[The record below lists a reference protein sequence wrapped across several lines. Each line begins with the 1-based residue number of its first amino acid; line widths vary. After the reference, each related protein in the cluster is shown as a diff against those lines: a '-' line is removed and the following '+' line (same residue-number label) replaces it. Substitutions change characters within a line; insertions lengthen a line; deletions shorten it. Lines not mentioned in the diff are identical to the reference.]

1 MLQWPLILLLGC
13 LLTAP
18 ARAADIAAL
27 EKKAKAGDAEAQYR
41 VGEIYY
47 EAREVKQDLPVAKRL
62 IELAAAQGNA
72 KAQYRMASMYF
83 TGEGVKRDQA
93 RGRGLFQKSL
103 PGLQALAKAGDADAQ
118 GKLGILYATG
128 LTVERDPARALEL
141 FKKAATA
148 GSSKAQLDLGDSYL
162 FGKGMKKN
170 RTLAG
175 EWFEKAARAG
185 SGPAQIQI
193 GILCL
198 QAQGRRQDIVG
209 GMKWLETAS
218 KSGHPVHAKRAGTLL
233 ARLKKFPPTAAP
245 DIDLVIKE
253 AKAGNLKAQI
263 QLGRRH
269 AVGDGVRV
277 DLTESA
283 RWLHHA
289 ARQGDG
295 EACYQLGVYYILD
308 AEIPRDA
315 AQAGR
320 LWRLAAWLGYGRAQV
335 SFALMCAKGDGMP
348 RDMNEAYRW
357 MLIARRS
364 KQLGNQVQ
372 ALDRLQELIVQE
384 LDPDLIFAGLG
395 AARNFQLPKTPAE
408 RKAIAAAAF
417 GDGAGQL
424 KRGQALSKSFP
435 AEALIWMRLAETKK
449 VKGAAEA
456 AKAQAAVLAKKQLAE
471 VERRVKAFKPLAK
484 PR

>member
-1 MLQWPLILLLGC
+1 MLRWSLILLLGC

-83 TGEGVKRDQA
+83 TGEGVKTDQA
-93 RGRGLFQKSL
+93 RGRGLFLKSL

-141 FKKAATA
+141 FNKAATA
-148 GSSKAQLDLGDSYL
+148 GSTKAQLDLGDSYL

-185 SGPAQIQI
+185 SAPAQIQI

-295 EACYQLGVYYILD
+295 VACYQLGGYYIVD

-315 AQAGR
+315 AQTGR
-320 LWRLAAWLGYGRAQV
+320 LWRLAAWLGNGRAQV

-395 AARNFQLPKTPAE
+395 AARNFQLPKTLAE

-417 GDGAGQL
+417 GDGAAQL
-424 KRGQALSKSFP
+424 KRGQALAKTFP
-435 AEALIWMRLAETKK
+435 VEALIWMRLAAAGKI
-449 VKGAAEA
+449 KGAAEA
-456 AKAQAAVLAKKQLAE
+456 AKALAGKLTKAQLAE
-471 VERRVKAFKPLAK
+471 AEKRVKAFKPLAP

>member
-1 MLQWPLILLLGC
+1 MLRWPFILLLGC

-72 KAQYRMASMYF
+72 KAQYRMASIYF
-83 TGEGVKRDQA
+83 TGEGVKIDQA
-93 RGRGLFQKSL
+93 RGRGIFQKSL

-128 LTVERDPARALEL
+128 LTVERDLARALEL

-148 GSSKAQLDLGDSYL
+148 GSPKAQLDLGDSYL
-162 FGKGMKKN
+162 FGKGVKKN

-218 KSGHPVHAKRAGTLL
+218 KSGHPVHAKRAVTLL

-245 DIDLVIKE
+245 DIDLVIKK
-253 AKAGNLKAQI
+253 AKAGDLKAQI
-263 QLGRRH
+263 QLGQRH
-269 AVGDGVRV
+269 ATGEGVRM
-277 DLTESA
+277 DLKESA

-295 EACYQLGVYYILD
+295 EACYQLGGYYIVD

-315 AQAGR
+315 AQTGR
-320 LWRLAAWLGYGRAQV
+320 LWRLAAWLGNGRAQV
-335 SFALMCAKGDGMP
+335 SFALMCAKGDGLP
-348 RDMNEAYRW
+348 RDMKEAYRW

-364 KQLGNQVQ
+364 KQLVNQVQ
-372 ALDRLQELIVQE
+372 TLNRLQDLIVQE

-395 AARNFQLPKTPAE
+395 ASRDFQAPKNAAE
-408 RKAIAAAAF
+408 RKAISAAAF
-417 GDGAGQL
+417 GDGAAQL
-424 KRGQALSKSFP
+424 KRGQALAKTFP
-435 AEALIWMRLAETKK
+435 VEALIWMRLAAAGKI
-449 VKGAAEA
+449 KGAAEA
-456 AKAQAAVLAKKQLAE
+456 AKALAGKLTKAQLAE
-471 VERRVKAFKPLAK
+471 AEKRVKAFKPLAP